1 MIDMVGIGFES
12 FTDYLLS
19 LSSLHAMNLSTDFAP
34 EPYLPWL
41 RTDPAMQQPAAFISA
56 EVLTLPE
63 YRPMSRHYPAGTQ
76 VAAKRIFCPEDL
88 TEGVYWLQR
97 FWPAGSLGRN
107 TEAQTRCEFGRFA
120 GITPTVNERAQA
132 RRMKSGTV
140 HFELSADVD
149 CANFRSDYFFRE
161 DGTQTVYMDFNDP
174 NFKLWR
180 FTHYVSLPAPALAT
194 LSDVATGYSPEQT
207 RWLREEQA
215 IWQDLGAE
223 FTAQV
228 LGGFPLPELRA
239 VLTYQQH
246 DDFNCVL
253 NTLPRLMPSQ
263 AKKRRAGSVVA
274 LGWRSTNWVG
284 RPVTLTE
291 YFKVEDAALLL
302 DQLQSI
308 ADLHRA
314 EARVHESRAAGQVAA
329 AAIRAAREAT
339 RPAPVPAAPAQALSF
354 APAAGL
360 TALAA

>member
-1 MIDMVGIGFES
+1 
-12 FTDYLLS
+12 
-19 LSSLHAMNLSTDFAP
+19 MNPLTDFAP

-41 RTDPAMQQPAAFISA
+41 RTDPAMQHPTGFIST
-56 EVLTLPE
+56 EVLTLSA
-63 YRPMSRHYPAGTQ
+63 YVPMSRHFPAGTQ
-76 VAAKRIFCPEDL
+76 VAAKRVFCPEDL
-88 TEGVYWLQR
+88 TEGVYWFQR
-97 FWPAGSLGRN
+97 FHPADGLCFKQEH
-107 TEAQTRCEFGRFA
+107 TECAFGRFA
-120 GITPTVNERAQA
+120 GLMPTSNERAQA
-132 RRMKSGTV
+132 RRLKQGYA
-140 HFELSADVD
+140 HLELSADVD
-149 CANFRSDYFFRE
+149 CTDSKRAYFLRE
-161 DGTQTVYMDFNDP
+161 DGTQTVHMDFNDP

-194 LSDVATGYSPEQT
+194 LGDAATGYSPEQT

-274 LGWRSTNWVG
+274 LGWRSTNWLG
-284 RPVTLTE
+284 QPVTLTE
-291 YFKVEDAALLL
+291 YLKVEDAALLL

-308 ADLHRA
+308 TDLHRA
-314 EARVHESRAAGQVAA
+314 EARVQESRAAGQAA
-329 AAIRAAREAT
+329 ATAIRAARDAA
-339 RPAPVPAAPAQALSF
+339 RAVQVPPTSAQALSF
-354 APAAGL
+354 APSAGL
-360 TALAA
+360 SALAA